1 MEQELD
7 YAEMLEIPVS
17 TVNVVKKK
25 GLFKRKTAEKPA
37 VQAPEVSEDELKER
51 VVESV
56 NERVG
61 AYVYSEDLSEQQQ
74 PEKKKRTLKFGKDK
88 ASKIL
93 LGELVAVCVIA
104 VAIFLTNIF
113 MPTSAINTFIGS
125 FSKSKASK
133 EPGYSDFELSA
144 VVSEL
149 SDVDVQ
155 IADGGYLYFKAESCV
170 YPVCDGT
177 ISSITDSDGNY
188 TVQIAHT
195 SRFSSVVTGLSNLYC
210 AKGDKVRSNLPF
222 AFSDGK
228 NEVQISLYDGNTLL
242 KCYSLSGEV
251 PVWNS

>member
-1 MEQELD
+1 MDQELD

-25 GLFKRKTAEKPA
+25 SLFKRKNAEKPA
-37 VQAPEVSEDELKER
+37 VQAPEIAQDELKER
-51 VVESV
+51 VVDSV

-61 AYVYSEDLSEQQQ
+61 AYVYSEDLTEEPA
-74 PEKKKRTLKFGKDK
+74 PEKKKHSLKFGKDK
-88 ASKIL
+88 ASRVLI
-93 LGELVAVCVIA
+93 GELVAVCLIA

-125 FSKSKASK
+125 FSKKTAVE
-133 EPGYSDFELSA
+133 EPNYSDIKLSS

-149 SDVDVQ
+149 SDVEVKV
-155 IADGGYLYFKAESCV
+155 ADGGYLVFKAESCV

-177 ISSITDSDGNY
+177 ISSVTEAEGKY

-195 SRFSSVVTGLSNLYC
+195 SKFSSVVTGLTSVYC
-210 AKGDKVRSNLPF
+210 NKGDKVRSNLPF
-222 AFSDGK
+222 AFSNGE
-228 NEVQISLYDGNTLL
+228 NEVQVSLYDGNTLL
-242 KCYSLSGEV
+242 KCYTLSGEV

>member
-25 GLFKRKTAEKPA
+25 SLFKRKAAEKPLA
-37 VQAPEVSEDELKER
+37 QTPEVAGDELKEK

-61 AYVYSEDLSEQQQ
+61 AYVYSEDLSEVVDSG
-74 PEKKKRTLKFGKDK
+74 KKKELKFGKDK
-88 ASKIL
+88 ASRVLI
-93 LGELVAVCVIA
+93 GELVAVCVIA

-125 FSKSKASK
+125 FSKSKAEE
-133 EPGYSDFELSA
+133 EPIYSDLELTA

-149 SDVDVQ
+149 SDIDVQ
-155 IADGGYLYFKAESCV
+155 IADGGYLYFQAESCV

-177 ISSITDSDGNY
+177 VSSIKADEGNY

-195 SRFSSVVTGLSNLYC
+195 SKFSSVITGLSSVYC
-210 AKGDKVRSNLPF
+210 GKGDTVRANLPF
-222 AFSDGK
+222 GFSDGK
-228 NEVQISLYDGNTLL
+228 KEVQISLYDGDTLL

>member
-25 GLFKRKTAEKPA
+25 SLFKRKTAEKSA
-37 VQAPEVSEDELKER
+37 VQAPEVAEDELKER

-61 AYVYSEDLSEQQQ
+61 AYVYSEDLSEIADSKR
-74 PEKKKRTLKFGKDK
+74 KKDLKFGKDK
-88 ASKIL
+88 ASRVL

-125 FSKSKASK
+125 FSKSKAEE
-133 EPGYSDFELSA
+133 EPIYSDLELSA

-149 SDVDVQ
+149 SDVNIQ
-155 IADGGYLYFKAESCV
+155 IADGGYLYFQAESCV

-177 ISSITDSDGNY
+177 ISSVIDDDGNY

-195 SRFSSVVTGLSNLYC
+195 SSFSSVVTGLSSVYC
-210 AKGDKVRSNLPF
+210 TKGDEVRSNLPF
-222 AFSDGK
+222 GFSDGES
-228 NEVQISLYDGNTLL
+228 EVRISLYDGNTLL

>member
-25 GLFKRKTAEKPA
+25 SFFKRKNAEKPVKVA
-37 VQAPEVSEDELKER
+37 ENAQDELKDK

-61 AYVYSEDLSEQQQ
+61 AYVYSEDLSET
-74 PEKKKRTLKFGKDK
+74 PALEKKKRALKFGKDG
-88 ASKIL
+88 ASRIL
-93 LGELVAVCVIA
+93 IGELVAVCVIA
-104 VAIFLTNIF
+104 VAIFLTNVF

-125 FSKSKASK
+125 FSKKTADE
-133 EPGYSDFELSA
+133 EPNYNDIKLTS

-149 SDVDVQ
+149 SDVDLK
-155 IADGGYLYFKAESCV
+155 IADGGYLVFKAQSCV

-177 ISSITDSDGNY
+177 VSSVTNSDGEY

-195 SRFSSVVTGLSNLYC
+195 SKFSSVITGLSSVYC
-210 AKGDKVRSNLPF
+210 AKGDNVRSNLPF

-228 NEVQISLYDGNTLL
+228 KEVKISLYDGNTLL

>member
-25 GLFKRKTAEKPA
+25 SLFKRKPAEKPA
-37 VQAPEVSEDELKER
+37 VQAPDTADELKEK

-61 AYVYSEDLSEQQQ
+61 AYVYSEDLSEIAVS
-74 PEKKKRTLKFGKDK
+74 EKKKELKFGKDK
-88 ASKIL
+88 ASRVLI
-93 LGELVAVCVIA
+93 GELVAVCVIA

-125 FSKSKASK
+125 FSKNRAEA
-133 EPGYSDFELSA
+133 EPIYSDLELSA

-149 SDVDVQ
+149 SDIDIQ
-155 IADGGYLYFKAESCV
+155 IADGGYLYFQAESCV
-170 YPVCDGT
+170 YPVCDGK
-177 ISSITDSDGNY
+177 ISSIVADEGNY

-195 SRFSSVVTGLSNLYC
+195 STFSSVITGLSSVYC
-210 AKGDKVRSNLPF
+210 AKGDTVRANLPF
-222 AFSDGK
+222 AFSDGE
-228 NEVQISLYDGNTLL
+228 NEVQISLYDGDTLL

>member
-25 GLFKRKTAEKPA
+25 SLFKRKTAEKPA
-37 VQAPEVSEDELKER
+37 VQAPEVVHDELKER

-61 AYVYSEDLSEQQQ
+61 AYVYSEDVSESVNT
-74 PEKKKRTLKFGKDK
+74 ESKKHNLNFGKDK
-88 ASKIL
+88 ASRIL
-93 LGELVAVCVIA
+93 IGELVAVCVIA

-125 FSKSKASK
+125 FSKKTADV
-133 EPGYSDFELSA
+133 EPNYSDLELTA

-170 YPVCDGT
+170 YPVCDGK
-177 ISSITDSDGNY
+177 ISSIIADEGNY

-195 SRFSSVVTGLSNLYC
+195 SRFSSVVTGLSSVYC
-210 AKGDKVRSNLPF
+210 AKGDAVRSNLPF

-228 NEVQISLYDGNTLL
+228 SEVQISLYDGDTLL

>member
-25 GLFKRKTAEKPA
+25 SLFKRKTAEKPA
-37 VQAPEVSEDELKER
+37 VQAPEINQDELKER

-61 AYVYSEDLSEQQQ
+61 AYVYSEDLSEQ
-74 PEKKKRTLKFGKDK
+74 PVEKKKHTLKFGKDK
-88 ASKIL
+88 ASRIL
-93 LGELVAVCVIA
+93 IGELVAVCVIA

-125 FSKSKASK
+125 FSKKTAVE
-133 EPGYSDFELSA
+133 EPGYSDLELTA

-177 ISSITDSDGNY
+177 ISSIVADEGNY

-195 SRFSSVVTGLSNLYC
+195 SRFSSVVTGLSSVYC

-228 NEVQISLYDGNTLL
+228 TEVQISLYDGNTLL

>member
-25 GLFKRKTAEKPA
+25 SLFKRKPAEKHN
-37 VQAPEVSEDELKER
+37 VQAPELGQDELKDR

-61 AYVYSEDLSEQQQ
+61 AYVYSEDLSEQ
-74 PEKKKRTLKFGKDK
+74 PEPVKEKKTLKFGKDK
-88 ASKIL
+88 ASRVLI
-93 LGELVAVCVIA
+93 GELVAVCVIA

-125 FSKSKASK
+125 FTKSKADT
-133 EPGYSDFELSA
+133 EPDYSDLELSA

-155 IADGGYLYFKAESCV
+155 VADAGYLYFKAESCV
-170 YPVCDGT
+170 YPICDGT
-177 ISSITDSDGNY
+177 VSSVIGDDGVY

-195 SRFSSVVTGLSNLYC
+195 SKFSSVVTGLSSVYC
-210 AKGDKVRSNLPF
+210 GKGDKVRANLPF
-222 AFSDGK
+222 AFSDGN
-228 NEVQISLYDGNTLL
+228 NEVKISLYNGDKLL
-242 KCYSLSGEV
+242 TCYTLSGEV

>member
-25 GLFKRKTAEKPA
+25 SLFKRKPTQKANA
-37 VQAPEVSEDELKER
+37 QAPELGQDELKDK

-61 AYVYSEDLSEQQQ
+61 AYVYSEDLSEQ
-74 PEKKKRTLKFGKDK
+74 PEEKKEKPLKFGKDK
-88 ASKIL
+88 ASKVLI
-93 LGELVAVCVIA
+93 GELVAVCVIA
-104 VAIFLTNIF
+104 VAIFLTNVF

-125 FSKSKASK
+125 FTKSKAEV
-133 EPGYSDFELSA
+133 EPDYSDFELSS

-149 SDVDVQ
+149 SNVDVQ
-155 IADGGYLYFKAESCV
+155 VADAGYLYFQAESCV

-177 ISSITDSDGNY
+177 ISSIVDDEGIY

-195 SRFSSVVTGLSNLYC
+195 SKFTSVVTGLSSVYC
-210 AKGDKVRSNLPF
+210 GKGDKVRANLPF
-222 AFSDGK
+222 AYSDGTG
-228 NEVQISLYDGNTLL
+228 EVKISLYDGDTLL
-242 KCYSLSGEV
+242 TCYSLYGEV

>member
-25 GLFKRKTAEKPA
+25 SLFKRRSAEKQI
-37 VQAPEVSEDELKER
+37 VQAPEANEDELKER

-61 AYVYSEDLSEQQQ
+61 AYVYSEDLSER
-74 PEKKKRTLKFGKDK
+74 PEAENKRHTLKFGKDK
-88 ASKIL
+88 ASRIL
-93 LGELVAVCVIA
+93 IGELVAVCVIA
-104 VAIFLTNIF
+104 VAIFLTNVF

-125 FSKSKASK
+125 FSKNTAET
-133 EPGYSDFELSA
+133 EPDYSDFELSA

-149 SDVDVQ
+149 SDVNVQ

-170 YPVCDGT
+170 YPVCDGR
-177 ISSITDSDGNY
+177 ISSIIADEGNY

-195 SRFSSVVTGLSNLYC
+195 SRFSSVVTGLSSVYC
-210 AKGDKVRSNLPF
+210 STGDEVRSNLPF

-228 NEVQISLYDGNTLL
+228 EEVQISLYDGGKLL
-242 KCYSLSGEV
+242 RCYSLSGEV

>member
-25 GLFKRKTAEKPA
+25 SLFRRKSAEKQS
-37 VQAPEVSEDELKER
+37 VQAPENQDELKEK

-61 AYVYSEDLSEQQQ
+61 AYVYSEDLSEH
-74 PEKKKRTLKFGKDK
+74 PEAGRKKKSLNFGKDK
-88 ASKIL
+88 ASRIIF
-93 LGELVAVCVIA
+93 GELIAVCVIA
-104 VAIFLTNIF
+104 IAIFLTNVF

-125 FSKSKASK
+125 FSKKSAEK
-133 EPGYSDFELSA
+133 EPNYSDLELSA

-155 IADGGYLYFKAESCV
+155 FADGGYLFFQAESCV

-177 ISSITDSDGNY
+177 ISSVAGEDGTY

-195 SRFSSVVTGLSNLYC
+195 SKFSSVITGLSSVYC
-210 AKGDKVRSNLPF
+210 KKGDAVRSNLPF
-222 AFSDGK
+222 AYSDGQS
-228 NEVQISLYDGNTLL
+228 EVQISLYDGNTLL
-242 KCYSLSGEV
+242 KCYSLSGVV

>member
-25 GLFKRKTAEKPA
+25 SLFKRRNAEKTTA
-37 VQAPEVSEDELKER
+37 KAPETSQDELKDR

-61 AYVYSEDLSEQQQ
+61 AYVYSEDLSENSV
-74 PEKKKRTLKFGKDK
+74 PEKKKKGLNFGKDK
-88 ASKIL
+88 ASKVL

-125 FSKSKASK
+125 FTKKTAAE
-133 EPGYSDFELSA
+133 EPNYSDLELTS

-155 IADGGYLYFKAESCV
+155 IADGGYLFFKAESCV

-177 ISSITDSDGNY
+177 ISSITDEEGVY

-195 SRFSSVVTGLSNLYC
+195 SKFSSVVTGLSSVYC
-210 AKGDKVRSNLPF
+210 NKGDKVRSNLPF
-222 AFSDGK
+222 AFSDGAD
-228 NEVQISLYDGNTLL
+228 EVQISLYDGNTLL

>member
-25 GLFKRKTAEKPA
+25 SLFKRKAAEKPA
-37 VQAPEVSEDELKER
+37 VQAPEFVQDELKER

-61 AYVYSEDLSEQQQ
+61 AYVYSEDLSEQ
-74 PEKKKRTLKFGKDK
+74 PVEKKKKTLKFGKDK
-88 ASKIL
+88 ASRVLI
-93 LGELVAVCVIA
+93 GELVAVCVIA

-125 FSKSKASK
+125 FSKSKAAS
-133 EPGYSDFELSA
+133 EPDYIDFELSS

-155 IADGGYLYFKAESCV
+155 VADAGYLFFKAESCV

-177 ISSITDSDGNY
+177 VSSIIDDEGVY

-195 SRFSSVVTGLSNLYC
+195 SKFSSVITGVSSVYC
-210 AKGDKVRSNLPF
+210 GKGDKVRANLPF
-222 AFSDGK
+222 AFSDGQR
-228 NEVQISLYDGNTLL
+228 EVQISLYDGDKLL
-242 KCYSLSGEV
+242 TCYTLSGVV

>member
-1 MEQELD
+1 MDQELD

-25 GLFKRKTAEKPA
+25 SLFKRKTAEKN
-37 VQAPEVSEDELKER
+37 VQAPELGQDELKER

-61 AYVYSEDLSEQQQ
+61 AFVYSEDLSEQ
-74 PEKKKRTLKFGKDK
+74 PEEKKKKTLKFGKDK
-88 ASKIL
+88 ASRVLI
-93 LGELVAVCVIA
+93 GELVAVCVIA

-125 FSKSKASK
+125 FSKSKAAS
-133 EPGYSDFELSA
+133 EPDYIDFELSS

-155 IADGGYLYFKAESCV
+155 VADAGYLFFKAESCV

-177 ISSITDSDGNY
+177 VSSIINDEGLY

-195 SRFSSVVTGLSNLYC
+195 SKFSSVVTGVSSVYC
-210 AKGDKVRSNLPF
+210 SKGDKVRSNLPF

-228 NEVQISLYDGNTLL
+228 NEVKISLYNGDKLL
-242 KCYSLSGEV
+242 TCYTLSGEV